1 MIEQNPIDTPK
12 IQLSLCMIV
21 KNEEKNLGSCLDS
34 IKDIVDEMIILDT
47 GSSDN
52 TVQIAKSFGAEIHN
66 FEWCND
72 FSAARNESIKFARGK
87 WILWMDADEQFDNKS
102 KEELNSILKL
112 SQHPM
117 GVNITIRNLSS
128 KNESYGTAFRLF
140 SNHCNI
146 HFKNI
151 IHEQVSYSLKEM
163 SAKIIDSN
171 ITIDHYGYDEDQY
184 DQEEKRRRN
193 LPLLLSMA
201 DKNPNDFFPQFLL
214 GQHCSGDTNAQEKAI
229 YHLEK
234 FLKMDSKE
242 TKLIASAY
250 TTLAKIYL
258 SKNRL
263 NQAKINVKNSID
275 IAPNQKLAY
284 YLLAKI
290 KYAQKRFQNAIDL
303 LEKLMTRINNLKN
316 FKSENALDT
325 VFGKNHIA
333 GFLIKIMM
341 FNLNRRKSLELIIS
355 LWKTCKDFRYMGQIF
370 NEWDNFERDKLVLC
384 IRDADGSN
392 YSREI
397 LNEITGFIH
406 LTNNDYEKAL
416 PIFQELFDQHH
427 RNTFTVRSLAGIH
440 AKRGHL
446 DIAQKLLQSL

>member
-34 IKDIVDEMIILDT
+34 VKDIVDEMIILDT

-87 WILWMDADEQFDNKS
+87 WILWMDADEQFDDKS

-163 SAKIIDSN
+163 SAKIVDSN

-201 DKNPNDFFPQFLL
+201 DKNPNDFFPEFLL

-234 FLKMDSKE
+234 FRKKNTILCGLYPGGGG
-242 TKLIASAY
+242 TLY
-250 TTLAKIYL
+250 T
-258 SKNRL
+258 
-263 NQAKINVKNSID
+263 
-275 IAPNQKLAY
+275 
-284 YLLAKI
+284 
-290 KYAQKRFQNAIDL
+290 
-303 LEKLMTRINNLKN
+303 E
-316 FKSENALDT
+316 
-325 VFGKNHIA
+325 
-333 GFLIKIMM
+333 
-341 FNLNRRKSLELIIS
+341 
-355 LWKTCKDFRYMGQIF
+355 
-370 NEWDNFERDKLVLC
+370 
-384 IRDADGSN
+384 
-392 YSREI
+392 
-397 LNEITGFIH
+397 
-406 LTNNDYEKAL
+406 
-416 PIFQELFDQHH
+416 
-427 RNTFTVRSLAGIH
+427 
-440 AKRGHL
+440 
-446 DIAQKLLQSL
+446 